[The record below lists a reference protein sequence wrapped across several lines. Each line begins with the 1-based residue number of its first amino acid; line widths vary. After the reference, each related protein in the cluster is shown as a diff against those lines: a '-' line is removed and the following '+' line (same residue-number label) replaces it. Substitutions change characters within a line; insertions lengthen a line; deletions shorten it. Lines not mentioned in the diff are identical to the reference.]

1 MNGMEADLAVID
13 RKLTSFQREKA
24 AFGELRYRI
33 ALYDNTYEAVIC
45 GGKGGWLW
53 QNLTW

>member
-1 MNGMEADLAVID
+1 MEADLAVID

-45 GGKGGWLW
+45 GGKGSWLW